1 MSETAALRPQPRI
14 LARAEH
20 TISRAAMS
28 PNALKV
34 LYRLHGAGFVAYL
47 VGGAVRDL
55 LLGRTPKDFDVGTNA
70 RPQQVRQ
77 CFRNARVIGRRF
89 RLVMVRFSSEVVEV
103 ATFRRSPE
111 PPEIEEGE
119 TVDVL
124 APTPEADE
132 YGTPEEDA
140 WRRDFTVNGLFY
152 DIADFSVIDHVG
164 GLEDL
169 QAGIIRTIGDARIRF
184 AEDPVRM
191 MRAVEYGARLGFR
204 LDDALG
210 EAIATMH
217 PEIRRAAPA
226 RIAYELLESLNGGA
240 ALKIFRGLS
249 ASSLLGH
256 IVPEAHE
263 PAARRG
269 DQAMLW
275 SLLAA
280 ADERHRRG
288 ERLAEETLLAL
299 LFLPQ
304 FLAALKGA
312 GERVQAGE
320 IERIAKEQIDPVMLR
335 LSLSHFRAHVL
346 RAGFLLLTRLLAP
359 PRSGK
364 HVMRTVRHEAFETAW
379 QVMGLLADVDA
390 SYRASVAAWERPV
403 ANARAGHLPAVE
415 EVKARADDAT
425 RRRRRGRRGGRRRG
439 RGRPAGGA

>member
-1 MSETAALRPQPRI
+1 VSEPAERRPQPQV

-34 LYRLHGAGFVAYL
+34 LYRLHGAGFLAYL

-124 APTPEADE
+124 APTPDVDE

-152 DIADFSVIDHVG
+152 NIADFSVIDHVG
-164 GLEDL
+164 GLADL
-169 QAGIIRTIGDARIRF
+169 DAGIIRTIGPPRPRF

-204 LDDALG
+204 LEEELADAL
-210 EAIATMH
+210 ATMH

-226 RIAYELLESLNGGA
+226 RIAYELLESLKGGC
-240 ALKIFRGLS
+240 ALRILRGLED
-249 ASSLLGH
+249 SSLLGH
-256 IVPEAHE
+256 IVPEAHV
-263 PAARRG
+263 AAGHG
-269 DQAMLW
+269 DGALLW

-280 ADERHRRG
+280 ADARNGKG
-288 ERLAEETLLAL
+288 EPLGEETLLAL

-304 FLAALKGA
+304 FLVALQAA
-312 GERVQAGE
+312 GERLPPAND
-320 IERIAKEQIDPVMLR
+320 IERLAREQIDAAMLR
-335 LSLSHFRAHVL
+335 LALSHYRAHIL
-346 RAGFLLLTRLLAP
+346 RASFLLLTRLMAP
-359 PRSGK
+359 PRSSK
-364 HVMRTVRHEAFETAW
+364 HLLRTVRHEAFATAW
-379 QVMGLLADVDA
+379 QIMRLLADLGGR
-390 SYRASVAAWERPV
+390 YRGALAAWEQPV
-403 ANARAGHLPAVE
+403 AQAQAGRPLAIEAPRAPREGEA
-415 EVKARADDAT
+415 

-439 RGRPAGGA
+439 LRKEAGGA

>member
-1 MSETAALRPQPRI
+1 MSEAPAGRPQPRV

-20 TISRAAMS
+20 TLSRAAMS

-34 LYRLHGAGFVAYL
+34 LYRLHGAGFLAYL

-55 LLGRTPKDFDVGTNA
+55 LLARTPKDFDVGTNA

-89 RLVMVRFSSEVVEV
+89 RLVMVRFASEIVEV

-164 GLEDL
+164 GLRDL
-169 QAGIIRTIGDARIRF
+169 EAGIIRTIGDPRRRF

-191 MRAVEYGARLGFR
+191 MRAVEYGARLRFR
-204 LDDALG
+204 LDEELA
-210 EAIATMH
+210 EAVATMH

-226 RIAYELLESLNGGA
+226 RIAYELLESLKGGS
-240 ALKIFRGLS
+240 ALPVFRGLDAS
-249 ASSLLGH
+249 ALLDH
-256 IVPEAHE
+256 IVPEAH
-263 PAARRG
+263 AAAAAADG
-269 DQAMLW
+269 ALLW
-275 SLLAA
+275 ALLGA
-280 ADERHRRG
+280 ADERHRRR
-288 ERLAEETLLAL
+288 EPLNEETLLAL
-299 LFLPQ
+299 LFLPR
-304 FLAALKGA
+304 FLAALPAARPGPPPP
-312 GERVQAGE
+312 GE
-320 IERIAKEQIDPVMLR
+320 IERIAKEHVDPVMLR
-335 LSLSHFRAHVL
+335 LSLSHHRAHIL
-346 RAGFLLLTRLLAP
+346 RAAFLLLTRMLAP

-364 HVMRTVRHEAFETAW
+364 HVMRTVRHEAVATAW
-379 QVMGLLADVDA
+379 QLMGVLAGIDG
-390 SYRASVAAWERPV
+390 SYRGALAAWEAPV
-403 ANARAGHLPAVE
+403 AHAAAGHLPAVE
-415 EVKARADDAT
+415 ESSARDGEAT

-439 RGRPAGGA
+439 RKAPAGGA

>member
-1 MSETAALRPQPRI
+1 MSETAGRQALPRV

-20 TISRAAMS
+20 TLSRAAMS

-55 LLGRTPKDFDVGTNA
+55 LLGRKPKDFDIGTNA

-89 RLVMVRFSSEVVEV
+89 RLVLVRFSSEVVEV

-152 DIADFSVIDHVG
+152 NIADFSVIDHVG
-164 GLEDL
+164 GIEDL
-169 QAGIIRTIGDARIRF
+169 EAGIIRTIGQPHLRF

-191 MRAVEYGARLGFR
+191 MRAVEYGARLRFR
-204 LDDALG
+204 LDEELE
-210 EAIATMH
+210 EAVSSMH

-226 RIAYELLESLNGGA
+226 RIAYELLESLKGGC
-240 ALKIFRGLS
+240 ALPVFRGLDR
-249 ASSLLGH
+249 SSLLGH
-256 IVPEAHE
+256 IVPEAHD
-263 PAARRG
+263 AAAHG
-269 DQAMLW
+269 DGALLW

-280 ADERHRRG
+280 ADERHRRN
-288 ERLAEETLLAL
+288 EPLAEETLLGL
-299 LFLPQ
+299 LFLPR
-304 FLAALKGA
+304 FLAALQAA
-312 GERVQAGE
+312 GERAPAAGE
-320 IERIAKEQIDPVMLR
+320 IERLAKEQIEPAMLR
-335 LSLSHFRAHVL
+335 LSLSHFRGHIL

-364 HVMRTVRHEAFETAW
+364 QVMRTVRHEAFATAW
-379 QVMGLLADVDA
+379 QLMGLLAGVDGSFRAALA
-390 SYRASVAAWERPV
+390 SWEHPV
-403 ANARAGHLPAVE
+403 ANARAGQLPAVE
-415 EVKARADDAT
+415 EVKAHGEEAS

-439 RGRPAGGA
+439 RRKEAGGA